1 MRALCNH
8 AGPLTLKA
16 RIRILGEAAQRCL
29 GVEHVRVFITTTGSR
44 ELSVLY
50 TSHPDNRAVPLASGG
65 ALAAA
70 GRGKGQTWHGATG
83 VTQSHGVSAEVQRIA
98 PPQQLDLVCSSGRKF
113 GPIDMRLV
121 KLNKCVDGNGSDTE
135 VDNEG
140 ELEIV
145 TLLESY
151 LHEGKLAV
159 ERMGRGFAWLDTGT
173 HDSLLEAGQYVQT
186 IEHRQGLKVACL
198 EEIAWNHGWIDDA
211 TLAERGTAL
220 KKTGYG
226 QYLLKRLEDAQRGGT
241 VGEVAVAS
249 FGGSR

>member
-83 VTQSHGVSAEVQRIA
+83 VTQSHGVSAEVQHHTFT
-98 PPQQLDLVCSSGRKF
+98 P
-113 GPIDMRLV
+113 
-121 KLNKCVDGNGSDTE
+121 E
-135 VDNEG
+135 VDAPHGLACLSAMHLPIEG
-140 ELEIV
+140 EARAVLGV
-145 TLLESY
+145 LQLLNRQRDGGPTEFA
-151 LHEGKLAV
+151 EADQQVAAAFAALA
-159 ERMGRGFAWLDTGT
+159 GT
-173 HDSLLEAGQYVQT
+173 NRLL
-186 IEHRQGLKVACL
+186 
-198 EEIAWNHGWIDDA
+198 
-211 TLAERGTAL
+211 
-220 KKTGYG
+220 
-226 QYLLKRLEDAQRGGT
+226 
-241 VGEVAVAS
+241 
-249 FGGSR
+249 